1 MTHGTPTAVYKA
13 TSQNFVHASRVAAA
27 VLCMQ
32 YRELMCRCPE
42 VLTAC
47 IIVYLEIFAAP
58 KDHPGNTHNNKI
70 SLGRFHAQAPRRT
83 LAH

>member
-1 MTHGTPTAVYKA
+1 
-13 TSQNFVHASRVAAA
+13 
-27 VLCMQ
+27 
-32 YRELMCRCPE
+32 